1 MKYVKGI
8 DMKHKNN
15 LEVNCN
21 RTHGL
26 SEDMRDGMQLRD
38 LRPFPAE
45 ITNFRDLPDE
55 AHIRLSVMKI
65 LYSCSSSTIWRGVKS
80 GLIPAPH
87 HLATKITCW
96 QVGKVRAALAKHNK

>member
-1 MKYVKGI
+1 MI
-8 DMKHKNN
+8 DKNKHKDNRN
-15 LEVNCN
+15 RSQELSKTLCERVQLKRVQILSAEV
-21 RTHGL
+21 
-26 SEDMRDGMQLRD
+26 
-38 LRPFPAE
+38 
-45 ITNFRDLPDE
+45 INFDSLPDS